1 MMDAYSVGG
10 VRSEQIEF
18 LTALTTLGPTS
29 DYGVTFER
37 GTGVAYRDRKHLFLS
52 GTASIDPEGTIL
64 HEGDVRRQLDRTLD
78 NMDALLADGGGSL
91 QDMNQFTVY
100 LRDPCDHDLARGVMR
115 ERYGDVPMAV
125 VVGPVCRPGW
135 LIELEGIATIANDAP
150 ELPKF

>member
-1 MMDAYSVGG
+1 M
-10 VRSEQIEF
+10 
-18 LTALTTLGPTS
+18 
-29 DYGVTFER
+29 TFER

-64 HEGDVRRQLDRTLD
+64 YEGDVAKQLARTLE
-78 NMDALLADGGGSL
+78 NMDSLLAAGGGSL

-115 ERYGDVPMAV
+115 ERFGDVPMAV

-135 LIELEGIATIANDAP
+135 LIDPAGTRAATSRDGVRLRGRPGPREAP
-150 ELPKF
+150 IDGAGGLGAE